1 MTNNELW
8 AEHQALKD
16 YRLNLG
22 AVLGG
27 DKDRL
32 RIDKAL
38 AKVQD
43 MIFTLACNA
52 KA

>member
-1 MTNNELW
+1 MTRSQLW
-8 AEHQALKD
+8 TEHQALKD

-27 DKDRL
+27 DKDTL

-43 MIFTLACNA
+43 MIFAMACNA
-52 KA
+52 EA